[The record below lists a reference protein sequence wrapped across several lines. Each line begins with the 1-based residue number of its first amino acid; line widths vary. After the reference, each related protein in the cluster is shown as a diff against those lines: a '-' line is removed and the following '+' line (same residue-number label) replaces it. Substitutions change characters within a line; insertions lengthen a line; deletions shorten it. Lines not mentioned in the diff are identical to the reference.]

1 VGDNQK
7 RIAEILARL
16 ADPNPA
22 PGVWHSLV
30 LELAPLVG
38 SERQAESMALEVAQK
53 RDEAAKRAEERQL
66 QAEANE
72 RTRWRPAGHRSGKA
86 SLEDHMTAIEKA
98 QEASLLPKKDVRA
111 LVQRNL
117 PGNTKANFEEG
128 WRRTPEKLKIQRG
141 KKPPKPSE

>member
-1 VGDNQK
+1 MGDNQK
-7 RIAEILARL
+7 RIAEILAL
-16 ADPNPA
+16 LVDPSPTT
-22 PGVWHSLV
+22 GTWHALV

-38 SERQAESMALEVAQK
+38 SERRAESMALKVAQE
-53 RDEAAKRAEERQL
+53 RDEAAKKAEERRL

-72 RTRWRPAGHRSGKA
+72 RARWRPPERRKA

-98 QEASLLPKKDVRA
+98 QEAGLLPKEDVRA

-141 KKPPKPSE
+141 KKPPKPSK